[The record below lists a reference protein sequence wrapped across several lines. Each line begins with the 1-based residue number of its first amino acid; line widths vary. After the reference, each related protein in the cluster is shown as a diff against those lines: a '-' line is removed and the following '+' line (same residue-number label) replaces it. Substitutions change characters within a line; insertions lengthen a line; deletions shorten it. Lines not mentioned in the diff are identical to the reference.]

1 MLKSVTIRRF
11 KNLSNVAIP
20 LERINILVG
29 TNNSGKSSILQGIAF
44 AVSIA
49 QTSKLQ
55 GEVTT
60 LSPEQ
65 LIYTPLRDVSALAFG
80 GDLKQSRQHAIEILF
95 NHEEEDQ
102 QGRSIE
108 LSTAVEIRRGKN
120 KNISVGITDGGLK
133 EKNFFSRQSICH
145 VRTRLGRSPSHRT
158 L

>member
-1 MLKSVTIRRF
+1 MLKSVTVRRF
-11 KNLSNVAIP
+11 KNLSDVTIP

-29 TNNSGKSSILQGIAF
+29 TNNSGKSSVLQGIAF

-80 GDLKQSRQHAIEILF
+80 GDLKQSRPHAIQVLF
-95 NHEEEDQ
+95 NHVTEDQ
-102 QGRSIE
+102 QGQNIE
-108 LSTAVEIRRGKN
+108 SSTAVEIRRGKN
-120 KNISVGITDGGLK
+120 
-133 EKNFFSRQSICH
+133 
-145 VRTRLGRSPSHRT
+145 
-158 L
+158 